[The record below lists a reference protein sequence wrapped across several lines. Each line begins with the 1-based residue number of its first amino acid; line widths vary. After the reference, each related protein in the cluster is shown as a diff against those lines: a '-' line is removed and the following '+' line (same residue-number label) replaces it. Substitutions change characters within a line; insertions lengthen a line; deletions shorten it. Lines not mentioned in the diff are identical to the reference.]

1 MPVSSRHWKVHNYAL
16 NACQRQ
22 RQYIYNH
29 CQLSSMTPGHALIVS
44 VCIVML
50 PMLGLASE
58 HVQLKTTYHI
68 NAVNKMYIYPCHM
81 SFHHT
86 TLVLPSLNNVLPAM
100 VLQNRVVKLNIGC
113 RFHFSSYFS
122 VQHVSSSWVYFCLGR
137 KVVGMV
143 VFLLLLLSGDI
154 ELNPG
159 PLGEYPHQFKTFLH
173 ATYCT

>member
-1 MPVSSRHWKVHNYAL
+1 MPVSSRHWKVQN
-16 NACQRQ
+16 NTINVCQRQ

-29 CQLSSMTPGHALIVS
+29 CQLSHLTPGHAFTVS

-68 NAVNKMYIYPCHM
+68 NPVNKMYIYPCHV

-86 TLVLPSLNNVLPAM
+86 PLVLPSLDNVLPAM
-100 VLQNRVVKLNIGC
+100 VLQNKVIKLNIGC
-113 RFHFSSYFS
+113 WSHSSSYFT
-122 VQHVSSSWVYFCLGR
+122 VQRASPSWVYSSLGR

-159 PLGEYPHQFKTFLH
+159 PLSEYPH
-173 ATYCT
+173 